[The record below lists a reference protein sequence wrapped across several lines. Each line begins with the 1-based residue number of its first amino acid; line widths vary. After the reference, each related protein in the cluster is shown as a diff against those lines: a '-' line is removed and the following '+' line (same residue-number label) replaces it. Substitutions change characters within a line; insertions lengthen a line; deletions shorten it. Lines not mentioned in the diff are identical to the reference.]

1 MEPASDTDSDSGS
14 SAAGSDHH
22 ERQDASAAPP
32 RRNRHMMQ
40 HDDQQQDDSDDDSS
54 SLPYSSSDDD
64 DSSSSS
70 VSEGDEP
77 DAADDTADL
86 QSRLENRRTGEAT
99 FGNSAVSG
107 LRRKKAGKKEAA
119 LSLASERLAAFRKEK
134 RRKRAKM
141 SSDSDGSDDDNA
153 KHSKVTSDTSS
164 KNITKKKKKS
174 KHAPTEASSSRSD
187 YYRRG
192 APHLN
197 SSGIGVEVG
206 ANRYKARDPRLEAM
220 SGHYDDELFE
230 KRYAFLED
238 MRAEEMVALTKRI
251 KARKAT
257 GKAGQKMRRKLGLT
271 GSDAGTLEDD
281 EAALTKLKQERAD
294 RKRTQT
300 ARSAKKTV
308 KRRIR
313 EEIADGKRGAY
324 HVKRSELRRMEL
336 EAKFD
341 ALRERGGDAAVEK
354 ELAKKRKK
362 RESKSK
368 SRYLPSR

>member
-1 MEPASDTDSDSGS
+1 MEPASDTDSDSSDSSDGGS
-14 SAAGSDHH
+14 SAH

-40 HDDQQQDDSDDDSS
+40 HGDQQQHDSDDDSS
-54 SLPYSSSDDD
+54 SLPSSSSSSDDDD
-64 DSSSSS
+64 DSSSSE
-70 VSEGDEP
+70 SEDDEP
-77 DAADDTADL
+77 DADDTADL
-86 QSRLENRRTGEAT
+86 QSRLADRRSGDAS

-107 LRRKKAGKKEAA
+107 LRRKRAGKEEAA
-119 LSLASERLAAFRKEK
+119 LSLASERLAAFRREK
-134 RRKRAKM
+134 QRKRAAY
-141 SSDSDGSDDDNA
+141 DSDDSDNDA
-153 KHSKVTSDTSS
+153 KPSKVTSDKKIKT
-164 KNITKKKKKS
+164 KKKKS
-174 KHAPTEASSSRSD
+174 KHAPTEASSRRSD
-187 YYRRG
+187 YYKRG
-192 APHLN
+192 APQLN

-206 ANRYKARDPRLEAM
+206 ANRYKSRDPRLEAM

-238 MRAEEMVALTKRI
+238 MRAEEMATLTKRI
-251 KARKAT
+251 AARKAT
-257 GKAGQKMRRKLGLT
+257 GKAGQKMRRRLGLT

-294 RKRTQT
+294 RKRAQT
-300 ARSAKKTV
+300 ARSAKRAV

>member
-1 MEPASDTDSDSGS
+1 MEPASDTDSDSSGGGS
-14 SAAGSDHH
+14 GHH
-22 ERQDASAAPP
+22 ERQDASTAPP

-40 HDDQQQDDSDDDSS
+40 HDGQQQDDSDDDSF
-54 SLPYSSSDDD
+54 SLPSSSSDDD
-64 DSSSSS
+64 DADSSSE
-70 VSEGDEP
+70 SEDDEP

-119 LSLASERLAAFRKEK
+119 LSLASERLAAFRREK
-134 RRKRAKM
+134 RRKREKM
-141 SSDSDGSDDDNA
+141 ASDSDASDDDDNA
-153 KHSKVTSDTSS
+153 KHSKVTSDTSN
-164 KNITKKKKKS
+164 KKITKKKKKS

-294 RKRTQT
+294 RKRVQT

>member
-1 MEPASDTDSDSGS
+1 MEPASDTDSDISDGGS
-14 SAAGSDHH
+14 SAH
-22 ERQDASAAPP
+22 ERQDVSAAPP

-40 HDDQQQDDSDDDSS
+40 HDDQQDDSDDDSS
-54 SLPYSSSDDD
+54 SLPSSSSSDD
-64 DSSSSS
+64 DSSSSE
-70 VSEGDEP
+70 SEDDEP
-77 DAADDTADL
+77 EAVDDTADL
-86 QSRLENRRTGEAT
+86 QSRLADRRSGDAS

-107 LRRKKAGKKEAA
+107 LRRKRAGKKEAA
-119 LSLASERLAAFRKEK
+119 LSLASERLAAFRREK
-134 RRKRAKM
+134 RKKREAN
-141 SSDSDGSDDDNA
+141 DSDDTDDDA
-153 KHSKVTSDTSS
+153 KRSKVTTDNKKIKT
-164 KNITKKKKKS
+164 KKKKS
-174 KHAPTEASSSRSD
+174 KHAPTEASSRRSD
-187 YYRRG
+187 YYKRG
-192 APHLN
+192 APQLN

-206 ANRYKARDPRLEAM
+206 ANRYKSRDPRLEAM

-238 MRAEEMVALTKRI
+238 MRAEEMATLTKRI
-251 KARKAT
+251 AARKAT

-294 RKRTQT
+294 RKRAQT
-300 ARSAKKTV
+300 ARTAKRAV

-368 SRYLPSR
+368 SRYLPPSR